1 MSGFFGKWRRQKGTA
16 APSSVQPS
24 GFTPEAEALLPPLVI
39 EAERIGRQIR
49 AGVHHQHRAGSGEDF
64 WQYRPAHEHEPA
76 HRIDWRQS
84 ARSDQ
89 LWVREREAEGA
100 QQLTLWC
107 DPSLSMDWQSRAD
120 LPRKKTRAQLATLA
134 LAAAALHG
142 GERVA
147 LLNGPEQGRS
157 VSGPHALSRLAQNLV
172 LGPSPPLPALDTL
185 RPYGQLV
192 LVSDF
197 LVAPEALEKLLRD
210 VAARPARTELFCVL
224 DPAER
229 SLPFAGRIAFD
240 SLEAEGRLTLSAVE
254 TLSDSYEQE
263 MQAHLDQIASM
274 AEAHRASFTLNHTD
288 QPVLPALLALYARLT
303 GGRLHA

>member
-1 MSGFFGKWRRQKGTA
+1 MSGFFRKWRRKADPEA
-16 APSSVQPS
+16 AS
-24 GFTPEAEALLPPLVI
+24 GATIAPLMPEAEALLPPLVI

-49 AGVHHQHRAGSGEDF
+49 AGVHHQHRAGAGEDF
-64 WQYRPAHEHEPA
+64 WQYRPAHDHEPA

-84 ARSDQ
+84 ARNDQ

-107 DPSLSMDWQSRAD
+107 DPSPSMTWQSRPD
-120 LPRKKTRAQLATLA
+120 LPTKKKQAQIATLA
-134 LAAAALHG
+134 LAAAGLHG

-147 LLNGPEQGRS
+147 LLNGPEQERS
-157 VSGPHALSRLAQNLV
+157 VSGPHSLQRLALNLTA
-172 LGPSPPLPALDTL
+172 GPSPSLPSLDTL

-192 LVSDF
+192 LISDF
-197 LVAPEALEKLLRD
+197 LFPLETLEALLRD

-229 SLPFAGRIAFD
+229 SLPYAGRINFD
-240 SLEAEGRLTLSAVE
+240 SLEAEGALTLPAVE
-254 TLSDSYEQE
+254 TLTAAYEQE
-263 MQAHLDQIASM
+263 MRAHLDQITVL
-274 AEAHRASFTLNHTD
+274 AEAHGAGFTLHHSD
-288 QPVLPALLALYARLT
+288 QPLLPALLALYARLT